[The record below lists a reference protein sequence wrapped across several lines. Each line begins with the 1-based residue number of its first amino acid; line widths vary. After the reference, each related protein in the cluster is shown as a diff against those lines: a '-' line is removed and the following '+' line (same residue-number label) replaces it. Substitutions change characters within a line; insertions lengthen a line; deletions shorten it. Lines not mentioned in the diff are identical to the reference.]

1 MEKEK
6 PGQAVC
12 PYDPH
17 HNSTAIYVGK
27 CVFIKYSL
35 QTYFIYLKL
44 TNTNQESTRI

>member
-27 CVFIKYSL
+27 CHLYFSISFLDSL
-35 QTYFIYLKL
+35 F
-44 TNTNQESTRI
+44 

>member
-17 HNSTAIYVGK
+17 HNSSAIYVGK
-27 CVFIKYSL
+27 CSSLLGFRFNLFVFAREDVF
-35 QTYFIYLKL
+35 QTMREI
-44 TNTNQESTRI
+44 